1 MCSTEFEPSWW
12 PPILI
17 KFVEVGVPASVPTEL
32 LRPAIFE
39 AETIAWPKV
48 TACVAGRFEIE
59 ITLPL
64 TALLMSV
71 MA

>member
-1 MCSTEFEPSWW
+1 M
-12 PPILI
+12 
-17 KFVEVGVPASVPTEL
+17 PASVPTEL